1 MKNNR
6 PIFYMIFS
14 VLAFAMMNTVVKY
27 VSTFSVYQIVFYRS
41 IGTLAI
47 TLPLALKTKS
57 SFFGIKKKWLIVRG
71 IAGVIS
77 LTCFFE
83 SLNYLSIGTAV
94 SLRYTSPI
102 FATILAFLI
111 LKEKIKLLQWFFFFL
126 AFIGVLII
134 KGFGIDISSF
144 GLLLIFISA
153 FFHGF
158 VFMLIRKIGSDENPI
173 VIINYFMIMAFLF
186 GGIMSI
192 NTWRNPTL
200 TEWFLLLSLGFFG
213 YIGQLY
219 MTKAFQADETS
230 VVAPLQYLEV
240 LFTIIIGAFWF
251 REIYDGYT
259 LLGISLIIFGLV
271 YNIYFKKKKSKKV

>member
-1 MKNNR
+1 MKKNH
-6 PIFYMIFS
+6 PIFYMVFS
-14 VLAFAMMNTVVKY
+14 VLAFAMMNAVVKY
-27 VSTFSVYQIVFYRS
+27 VSTFNVYQIVFFRS

-57 SFFGIKKKWLIVRG
+57 SFFGVKKKWLIIRG

-83 SLNYLSIGTAV
+83 SLNY
-94 SLRYTSPI
+94 TSPI
-102 FATILAFLI
+102 FAAILAFLI
-111 LKEKIKLLQWFFFFL
+111 LKEKIKLLQWVFFFL
-126 AFIGVLII
+126 AFIGVIII
-134 KGFGIDISSF
+134 KGFGLDISSF

-186 GGIMSI
+186 GGIMCF
-192 NTWRNPTL
+192 NTWKNPKL

-213 YIGQLY
+213 YIGQFY

-240 LFTIIIGAFWF
+240 FFTIIIGAFWF
-251 REIYDGYT
+251 GEIYNGYT
-259 LLGISLIIFGLV
+259 LLGISLIIFGLI
-271 YNIYFKKKKSKKV
+271 YNIYLKNKSSKKI